1 MSLVLVDTSIW
12 IEYFRGKTVAAPLH
26 KLIESNQIATNDLI
40 LAELLP
46 SIIFRKEDR
55 LHRLLLAIKKFNLE
69 INWEDIIRM
78 QVRNLQA
85 GNNHVGIPD
94 LVIAQCALKND
105 LILFENDKHFQS
117 MKNIFGLELLR
128 NEEQERK
135 FTDQAQRSGG

>member
-12 IEYFRGKTVAAPLH
+12 VEYFRGKKVAEPLH

-69 INWEDIIRM
+69 IDWEDIIRM

-94 LVIAQCALKND
+94 LVIAQSVLKND

-128 NEEQERK
+128 KEDQE
-135 FTDQAQRSGG
+135 SNI

>member
-12 IEYFRGKTVAAPLH
+12 IDYFRGKTVAEPLN

-46 SIIFRKEDR
+46 SIRFRKEEK
-55 LHRLLLAIKKFNLE
+55 LHRLLLAIRKFDLE
-69 INWEDIIRM
+69 IDWEEIIRM
-78 QVRNLQA
+78 QVRNFEA

-94 LVIAQCALKND
+94 LLIAQSAMKND
-105 LILFENDKHFQS
+105 LILFENDKHFQA

-128 NEEQERK
+128 KEDQE
-135 FTDQAQRSGG
+135 SNI